1 MGNQNYDILF
11 HSLSRIIHNA
21 CISLLQPLDSLSPQ
35 TICCHPV
42 LIEALQH
49 MLSMPGC
56 GSRDALKA
64 TFDAVDG
71 LKISDHVPEDSKSD
85 EALVALLDAA
95 GLSFLVPL
103 LAVRQEMARV
113 VAGGKEGGEELAAW
127 IEGNVKGDF
136 LAQPG
141 FVFGLFQ
148 VPNRGSMFFVFISTE
163 DRLKAHASKF
173 TCRSFTNLSTL
184 LMTCNY
190 LSGGHRPHHRVRKG
204 QRRQRQRQGR
214 GRGGEGRPRALQ
226 DGAAAVRARQPVAAT
241 HSGVCAAGK
250 SSC

>member
-1 MGNQNYDILF
+1 M
-11 HSLSRIIHNA
+11 LS
-21 CISLLQPLDSLSPQ
+21 Q

-49 MLSMPGC
+49 MLAMPGC
-56 GSRDALKA
+56 GSRDALKE

-85 EALVALLDAA
+85 EALVALLDDA

-113 VAGGKEGGEELAAW
+113 VAGKGGEEAAAGELAAW
-127 IEGNVKGDF
+127 IGGNVKGDF

-148 VPNRGSMFFVFISTE
+148 VSDSGYMFNVVISPE
-163 DRLKAHASKF
+163 
-173 TCRSFTNLSTL
+173 
-184 LMTCNY
+184 
-190 LSGGHRPHHRVRKG
+190 
-204 QRRQRQRQGR
+204 
-214 GRGGEGRPRALQ
+214 
-226 DGAAAVRARQPVAAT
+226 
-241 HSGVCAAGK
+241 
-250 SSC
+250 

>member
-1 MGNQNYDILF
+1 MFQNYDILP
-11 HSLSRIIHNA
+11 HSLSHIIHDA
-21 CISLLQPLDSLSPQ
+21 CTTIVSLSPQ

-49 MLSMPGC
+49 MLSLPGC

-85 EALVALLDAA
+85 EALVALLDAT

-113 VAGGKEGGEELAAW
+113 VAGGGEELAAW

-148 VPNRGSMFFVFISTE
+148 VSNRGSVF
-163 DRLKAHASKF
+163 
-173 TCRSFTNLSTL
+173 
-184 LMTCNY
+184 
-190 LSGGHRPHHRVRKG
+190 
-204 QRRQRQRQGR
+204 
-214 GRGGEGRPRALQ
+214 
-226 DGAAAVRARQPVAAT
+226 
-241 HSGVCAAGK
+241 
-250 SSC
+250 